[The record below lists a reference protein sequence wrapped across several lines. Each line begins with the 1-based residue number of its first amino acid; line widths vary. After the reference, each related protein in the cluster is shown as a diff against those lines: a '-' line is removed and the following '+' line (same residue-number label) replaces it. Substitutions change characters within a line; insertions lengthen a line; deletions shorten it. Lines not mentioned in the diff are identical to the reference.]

1 MSKILEYRNDEV
13 VQKTSQSMR
22 ENLEVGRE
30 IATKGEKES
39 KTLKALTMVA
49 TMYLPAS
56 LLAVIHPFSPTPVSF
71 SGYSKLLIYH
81 VA

>member
-13 VQKTSQSMR
+13 VLKTNQAMQ

-30 IATKGEKES
+30 IATKGEKDS

-56 LLAVIHPFSPTPVSF
+56 LLAVIHPFGQTPISF
-71 SGYSKLLIYH
+71 NSVGIASC
-81 VA
+81 